1 MGKYL
6 VALSDSLT
14 KTIGN
19 DESNPSKE
27 QGPSGRR
34 RQLHILYLIND
45 LVHHTKYH
53 SDSSSTYSTFTS
65 DISLY
70 TTDLFRFASTSNP
83 ETYPNQH
90 KKIQELLDIWENN
103 DYYPFSYIEEL
114 RETVLNAPKPDNLDT
129 GRGSKTAN
137 GTRNEALGEE
147 KKDAPFIM
155 PASHGDPS
163 TPFYDLPAGNIL
175 PHIVPNSFTPINPQL
190 VKPLQ
195 FVSGP
200 ADESLV
206 TIVKDF
212 LQKVETLDDSGFG
225 GDGIDVDLDEM
236 GQCVLRDEITGDIL
250 EGDGYYGWSRA
261 FCEKMKRRGEGD
273 EDNAKAIRINESL
286 DRSLSPRKRRRYSG
300 SGRSPSIDTGR
311 SSSLNSRDS
320 RRYRLRSGSRS
331 RSASMEKR
339 QYRSLRSP
347 SRSKSRSPSYSP
359 PQTISAFQQPS
370 IISNAPPSSQAP
382 QQGSS
387 PPPPP
392 FPHPFSQGFPIGPG
406 GIPIPPPPPPNY
418 QGQWP
423 PPPPP
428 MPNSTPPG
436 PPMFV
441 PPSPQLIRQ
450 RTYHKPRGASFMQGP
465 QSSVQGETPPRSGNW
480 EQHSGYGGGNLQGGV
495 GRGPSAYN
503 GNAQNGRGNGF
514 GRGGWVRQR

>member
-1 MGKYL
+1 M
-6 VALSDSLT
+6 ALSDSFT
-14 KTIGN
+14 KTTGN
-19 DESNPSKE
+19 DESKPSKE
-27 QGPSGRR
+27 QGPPGRR
-34 RQLHILYLIND
+34 RQLHILYLMND
-45 LVHHTKYH
+45 IVHHTRYH
-53 SDSSSTYSTFTS
+53 NDSSSTYSTFAS
-65 DISLY
+65 DISSYL
-70 TTDLFRFASTSNP
+70 TDLFRFASSCSP

-90 KKIQELLDIWENN
+90 RKIQELLDIWENN
-103 DYYPFSYIEEL
+103 GYYQSSYIEEL
-114 RETVLNAPKPDNLDT
+114 RETVSNAPKTDDLDT

-137 GTRNEALGEE
+137 GTRNEALAEE
-147 KKDAPFIM
+147 KRDAPFIM

-175 PHIVPNSFTPINPQL
+175 PHIMPNSLTPINPQL

-225 GDGIDVDLDEM
+225 NEEMDVDLDEM

-261 FCEKMKRRGEGD
+261 FCEKMKRRGEGV
-273 EDNAKAIRINESL
+273 ENFAKPIRTTNESL
-286 DRSLSPRKRRRYSG
+286 DRSLSPHKRRRYSE
-300 SGRSPSIDTGR
+300 SDRSPSIGTGR
-311 SSSLNSRDS
+311 SNSSDSRDG
-320 RRYRLRSGSRS
+320 RRYGPRSRS
-331 RSASMEKR
+331 RSRSVSMKKT

-359 PQTISAFQQPS
+359 PQMISAFQQPS
-370 IISNAPPSSQAP
+370 PVNNAPPSFQAH

-387 PPPPP
+387 PPPP

-423 PPPPP
+423 PPPPT
-428 MPNSTPPG
+428 MPNSAPTG

-441 PPSPQLIRQ
+441 PPSPQLVRP
-450 RTYHKPRGASFMQGP
+450 RTYHKQRGASSMQGP
-465 QSSVQGETPPRSGNW
+465 QSSVPGQASPHSGSW
-480 EQHSGYGGGNLQGGV
+480 EQQSGYGSGNLQGGL

-503 GNAQNGRGNGF
+503 GYAQNGRGNGF

>member
-1 MGKYL
+1 M
-6 VALSDSLT
+6 ALSDSFA
-14 KTIGN
+14 KTTGN
-19 DESNPSKE
+19 DESKPSKE
-27 QGPSGRR
+27 QGPPGRR
-34 RQLHILYLIND
+34 RQLYILYLMND
-45 LVHHTKYH
+45 LVHHTRYH

-65 DISLY
+65 DISSYL
-70 TTDLFRFASTSNP
+70 TDLFRFASSCNP

-90 KKIQELLDIWENN
+90 RKIQELLDIWENN
-103 DYYPFSYIEEL
+103 VYYQSSYIEEL
-114 RETVLNAPKPDNLDT
+114 RETVSNSPKPDDLDT

-147 KKDAPFIM
+147 KRDAPFIM

-175 PHIVPNSFTPINPQL
+175 PHIMPNSLTPINPQL

-212 LQKVETLDDSGFG
+212 LQKVETVDDSGFG
-225 GDGIDVDLDEM
+225 DEEMDVDLDEM

-261 FCEKMKRRGEGD
+261 FCEKMKRRGEGV
-273 EDNAKAIRINESL
+273 EDFAKPIRISNESL

-300 SGRSPSIDTGR
+300 SGRSPSIGTGR
-311 SSSLNSRDS
+311 SSSSDSRDG
-320 RRYRLRSGSRS
+320 RRYGPRSRSRS
-331 RSASMEKR
+331 RSAFMEKR
-339 QYRSLRSP
+339 QYRNLRSP

-359 PQTISAFQQPS
+359 PQMISAFQQPS
-370 IISNAPPSSQAP
+370 LVNNAPPSSQAHP
-382 QQGSS
+382 QGSS

-392 FPHPFSQGFPIGPG
+392 FAHPFSQGFPIGPG

-428 MPNSTPPG
+428 MPNSAPTG

-441 PPSPQLIRQ
+441 PPSPQLVRP
-450 RTYHKPRGASFMQGP
+450 RTYHKPRGALSMQGP
-465 QSSVQGETPPRSGNW
+465 QSSVPGQAPPLSGSW
-480 EQHSGYGGGNLQGGV
+480 EQQSGYGSGNLQGGL

-503 GNAQNGRGNGF
+503 GNAQIGRGNGF